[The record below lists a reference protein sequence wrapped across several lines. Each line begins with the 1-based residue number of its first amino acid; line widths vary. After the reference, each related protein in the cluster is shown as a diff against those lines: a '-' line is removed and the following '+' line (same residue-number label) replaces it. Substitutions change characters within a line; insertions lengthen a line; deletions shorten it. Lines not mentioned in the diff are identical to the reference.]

1 MGQTWKDKHCMTP
14 LYEKPKIAQFINK
27 EQATGWKGGRMGN
40 LVISG
45 DSNSV
50 WDGENI
56 PEVGHFDGYML

>member
-1 MGQTWKDKHCMTP
+1 MTL
-14 LYEKPKIAQFINK
+14 LYEKTKTAQFINTGR
-27 EQATGWKGGRMGN
+27 ATGGQGGRMGN

-45 DSNSV
+45 DGDSV